1 MTNRL
6 IRYLSP
12 FVLLAFPALAA
23 DQVVLTNGDTIT
35 GAIVKKEGATL
46 TIKSEFL
53 GVVTMP
59 WSAVKSVHSDT
70 ELNVVLPAGQTAKGK
85 LSTTGDQLQIA
96 SLERLEAFGF
106 TTHGIDA
113 GLKVEYLIVAGIV

>member
-1 MTNRL
+1 L
-6 IRYLSP
+6 LS
-12 FVLLAFPALAA
+12 FPALAA

-59 WSAVKSVHSDT
+59 WSAVKSLRSDT

-85 LSTTGDQLQIA
+85 IVSGRQLQV
-96 SLERLEAFGF
+96 
-106 TTHGIDA
+106 A
-113 GLKVEYLIVAGIV
+113 GLETKSAPLAGYCRARRRGAA